1 MDLFDIGLAL
11 FIIYGL
17 YNKFFKK
24 DEKKNRKRKYKQ
36 PDKSPAESE
45 SDDSVFDADAAMH
58 QTKENTYSIPGE
70 TDEDD
75 PGTFKAAES
84 EPEVYQSTEND
95 PESYTENSASLEQ
108 NSQNMYQAS
117 LENKP
122 ARENR
127 REDIV
132 RDTPEEDITRLKEGE
147 KRKKKSRVQ
156 RLIKDKKSLADGI
169 ILSEVLGKPV
179 AHKNRKRE

>member
-1 MDLFDIGLAL
+1 MVLFEIVIAL
-11 FIIYGL
+11 SIIYGL

-24 DEKKNRKRKYKQ
+24 DDEKDRKRKYKQ
-36 PDKSPAESE
+36 PNKSPAESE

-58 QTKENTYSIPGE
+58 QTKDNTYSIPGE

-75 PGTFKAAES
+75 PGTFRSTES
-84 EPEVYQSTEND
+84 EPEGYQSTEND

-122 ARENR
+122 AREHR
-127 REDIV
+127 RGDIV

-147 KRKKKSRVQ
+147 KRKKKSRIQLLV
-156 RLIKDKKSLADGI
+156 KDKHSLADAI
-169 ILSEVLGKPV
+169 ILSEVLGKPI
-179 AHKNRKRE
+179 AHKKKRRG